1 MDRITRRSLLE
12 GATAVG
18 ALAIAGCVAQPEDA
32 SGGSPDRTDPDP
44 DPDDTTDGT
53 TDPDEETTD
62 PGDRNPGDDTPT
74 ETITD
79 TPGIDGASIETI
91 EARCGSPDE
100 DGITVDKNAE
110 TVIIDGSLPA
120 SNPCHEAVLEAAA
133 VEDAGLSV
141 VIDAADTTGEDEGCV
156 TCYGTVSYRAEIEL
170 VEPQAAEW
178 ARVNHKTGDQHAAR
192 CESSTDAKTPIT
204 SASLETIESDCM
216 SGDSEEVTVEFG
228 DEAITV
234 TGTLVASNP
243 CHEAV
248 FGPIALED
256 NQLSVAVDAR
266 STREAGEICVDCVGA
281 VAYMA
286 RIVPEDPAGVERVRI
301 DHVTGTE
308 STVSR

>member
-1 MDRITRRSLLE
+1 MDRITRRGLLE
-12 GATAVG
+12 AATAVG
-18 ALAIAGCVAQPEDA
+18 AIAVAGCVAQPEDA
-32 SGGSPDRTDPDP
+32 SGGSPHRTDP
-44 DPDDTTDGT
+44 DPDDTTDET
-53 TDPDEETTD
+53 TDPDPDDTTD
-62 PGDRNPGDDTPT
+62 PGDRNSGDDTAT
-74 ETITD
+74 EAITD
-79 TPGIDGASIETI
+79 TPGIDGVSIETI

-110 TVIIDGSLPA
+110 TVIINGNLPA
-120 SNPCHEAVLEAAA
+120 SNPCHEAVLEAGA
-133 VEDAGLSV
+133 VEDTGLSV
-141 VIDAADTTGEDEGCV
+141 VIDAADTTDEDEGCV

-178 ARVNHKTGDQHAAR
+178 VRVNHKTGDQHAAR
-192 CESSTDAKTPIT
+192 CESTTDAKTPIT

-216 SGDSEEVTVEFG
+216 SGDSEEATVEFG

-256 NQLSVAVDAR
+256 DHLSVVVDAR

-281 VAYMA
+281 VAYVA
-286 RIVPEDPAGVERVRI
+286 RIVPEDPAGVERVTV